1 MYARRLCTE
10 FTPEAL
16 ITYVY
21 DECEPGE
28 RERVDVHLATC
39 RACAAELESLRA
51 VRGTLQAWTPPEPEL
66 QVRIVS
72 DKDKDGQPGWWRT
85 MLTPSWGL
93 AAAATLVLVVG
104 AAIAGIEIR
113 YDDEGIAFRMGWT
126 EGSGVRDAS
135 GGQAGE
141 TDGVTA
147 APDAVRIAGAEAPWL
162 ADLASLED
170 ELRSELTRRVSV
182 PVRGADPT
190 VAPQSVRMRDDAPVL
205 EQVEG
210 LILESE
216 RRQRQ
221 ELALWFT
228 EFAQEFDMQR
238 RADQQRVQQELG
250 ALEGVADYLV
260 RVSQR

>member
-1 MYARRLCTE
+1 MDARTRCTE

-16 ITYVY
+16 MAYVY

-39 RACAAELESLRA
+39 RACAAELESLQT
-51 VRGTLQAWTPPEPEL
+51 VRGTLQTWTPPDPEFH
-66 QVRIVS
+66 VRIVS
-72 DKDKDGQPGWWRT
+72 DMDEQPGWWRT
-85 MLTPSWGL
+85 RLTPSWGL
-93 AAAATLVLVVG
+93 AAAATLLLVVG
-104 AAIAGIEIR
+104 VAVAGIEIR
-113 YDDEGIAFRMGWT
+113 YDDEGFAFRMGWT
-126 EGSGVRDAS
+126 EGRGVRGAGS
-135 GGQAGE
+135 GRVGE
-141 TDGVTA
+141 TDGATA
-147 APDAVRIAGAEAPWL
+147 APDAVRAGAEAPWL

-182 PVRGADPT
+182 PVAGAAPT
-190 VAPQSVRMRDDAPVL
+190 VPPQSVRMRDDAPVL
-205 EQVEG
+205 ERVEG

>member
-1 MYARRLCTE
+1 MDARRLYTE
-10 FTPEAL
+10 LTPEAL
-16 ITYVY
+16 MTYVY

-39 RACAAELESLRA
+39 RACAAELESLQA
-51 VRGTLQAWTPPEPEL
+51 VRGTLQAWTPPEQEL
-66 QVRIVS
+66 HVRIVL
-72 DKDKDGQPGWWRT
+72 DKDGQPGWWRT
-85 MLTPSWGL
+85 MLTPTWGL

-126 EGSGVRDAS
+126 EGSSVRDAS

-147 APDAVRIAGAEAPWL
+147 APDAVRTASAEAPWL

-182 PVRGADPT
+182 PARGADPP
-190 VAPQSVRMRDDAPVL
+190 VPPQSVRMRDDAPVL

>member
-1 MYARRLCTE
+1 MDSATRCTE

-16 ITYVY
+16 MTYVY
-21 DECEPGE
+21 HECEPDE
-28 RERVDVHLATC
+28 RERVDAHVATC
-39 RACAAELESLRA
+39 RVCSAELESLQA
-51 VRGTLQAWTPPEPEL
+51 VRGALGAWTPPDP
-66 QVRIVS
+66 QFHVQIVS
-72 DKDKDGQPGWWRT
+72 DKDGQPSWWRT
-85 MLTPSWGL
+85 MLAPSWGL
-93 AAAATLVLVVG
+93 AAAATVILFVG
-104 AAIAGIEIR
+104 VAIASVEIR
-113 YDDEGIAFRMGWT
+113 YDDEGFVFRMGWT
-126 EGSGVRDAS
+126 EAGDVRGVS
-135 GGQAGE
+135 GQAGQTE
-141 TDGVTA
+141 GVTHG
-147 APDAVRIAGAEAPWL
+147 PGGVRSAGAEAPWS

-170 ELRSELTRRVSV
+170 ELRSEWPQRV
-182 PVRGADPT
+182 A
-190 VAPQSVRMRDDAPVL
+190 VAAQARDDAPVM

-210 LILESE
+210 LILDSE